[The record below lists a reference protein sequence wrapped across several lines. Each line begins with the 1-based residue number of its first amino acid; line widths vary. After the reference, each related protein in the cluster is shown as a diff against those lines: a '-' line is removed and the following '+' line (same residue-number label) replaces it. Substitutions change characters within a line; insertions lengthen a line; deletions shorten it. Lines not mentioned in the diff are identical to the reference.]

1 MSLHDDPSPSPVAT
15 PYAGTP
21 ASVPGTF
28 EAENFDLG
36 GEGVGVNN
44 ASINRIMLSTLY
56 CSTAYPIYQW
66 IDDVVLWDGF
76 PPGAAPH

>member
-1 MSLHDDPSPSPVAT
+1 
-15 PYAGTP
+15 
-21 ASVPGTF
+21 
-28 EAENFDLG
+28 
-36 GEGVGVNN
+36 VGVNN